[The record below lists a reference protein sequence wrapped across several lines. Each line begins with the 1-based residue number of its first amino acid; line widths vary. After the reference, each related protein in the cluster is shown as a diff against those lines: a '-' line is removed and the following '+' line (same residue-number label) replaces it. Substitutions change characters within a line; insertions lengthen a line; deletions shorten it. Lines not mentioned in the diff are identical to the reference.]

1 MVESLPI
8 YEQSDPTIRSFLD
21 AVGKELQR
29 IDDYLSVLRATIQPK
44 DSSDEFLRYW
54 ESFLDLPVEPAGVS
68 VAQRHRTISAAIRRR
83 TAGPGTGWKGLLDTI
98 MDGAPWSHTENADAS
113 GNYEAY
119 GIRFYGIGLDGT
131 DYRLGIFDEMVR
143 RITPAHLEINAVTAS
158 GDDTFRVGI
167 SEVGDEI

>member
-1 MVESLPI
+1 M
-8 YEQSDPTIRSFLD
+8 YEQSDPTIRALLD
-21 AVGKELQR
+21 AVGRELQR
-29 IDDYLSVLRATIQPK
+29 IEDYLLGLQASTPPQNA
-44 DSSDEFLRYW
+44 SDQFLRYW

-68 VAQRHRTISAAIRRR
+68 VTQRRVTINAAVRRR
-83 TAGPGTGWKGLLDTI
+83 NAGPGTGWKALLDAV
-98 MDGAPWSHTENADAS
+98 MNGAPWSHTENADGS
-113 GNYEAY
+113 GGYTPY
-119 GIRFYGIGLDGT
+119 GIRFYGVGLDGT